1 MKTTLDNTSASN
13 DEKPGIDAIEAVER
27 EHSVIGN
34 DGTKSTPHA
43 HDIHDPQD
51 PLNWSLPLKVSA
63 HTAGREEIA
72 SN

>member
-1 MKTTLDNTSASN
+1 MKTALDNTSASN

-51 PLNWSLPLKVSA
+51 PLNWSLPLKVRA
-63 HTAGREEIA
+63 HSYDRKENT